1 MFCSKRGSVILG
13 ELVIPF
19 LQYSPFTPVKPQ
31 PITPLRLPHIP
42 PHIYLTP
49 PHSKSPN
56 PILLTPYSPLPILHS
71 LLPMPHF
78 TLSLT
83 SWHCVGKRL
92 REKLFSRCTP
102 PPFNP
107 SIIIILRAG
116 KISGNANS
124 AIASKSYK
132 NSPVEPR
139 RDQQHR
145 VRKKKQVW
153 C

>member
-71 LLPMPHF
+71 LLS
-78 TLSLT
+78 TLPSKLSTLHSTVHTLQQPSTHKDVKMGHPIVVKEFALGLLT
-83 SWHCVGKRL
+83 LGMYCV
-92 REKLFSRCTP
+92 
-102 PPFNP
+102 
-107 SIIIILRAG
+107 AD
-116 KISGNANS
+116 KI
-124 AIASKSYK
+124 
-132 NSPVEPR
+132 VE
-139 RDQQHR
+139 
-145 VRKKKQVW
+145 
-153 C
+153 